1 MQACCFFT
9 CKFCKKL
16 LQCPREVK
24 VNIPLSKGMPTL
36 QARRR
41 RYFENT
47 QDEKKRRIKD
57 GHMKKSK

>member
-1 MQACCFFT
+1 MQGCCTFS
-9 CKFCKKL
+9 CKKHP
-16 LQCPREVK
+16 QSPRRIK
-24 VNIPLSKGMPTL
+24 LNTPLSTGMPTL

>member
-1 MQACCFFT
+1 MQGCCSCS
-9 CKFCKKL
+9 CKMLPQLSRKAELNIL
-16 LQCPREVK
+16 L
-24 VNIPLSKGMPTL
+24 SMGMPTS